1 MDTDAIIA
9 TLRRYDT
16 PTVWNALTKLRGHSI
31 EGLTFG
37 RPITS
42 DPAMRMVGYAVTA
55 CMTSDAP
62 APLTQAEKERIRFGY
77 YRMVNSGPGPRI
89 VVMQDVGERPGLGSI
104 WGEVHAAIHRGL
116 GCAGVITNCAVRDL
130 DALDGFPILAGS
142 ICLGNGFTQIRGIG
156 EPVSVFG
163 LTVHPGDLIHADRHG
178 AMIVPPDHLDALPGA
193 IEALL
198 ANEQTMIRATR
209 APGFDAEALISLWQK
224 TH

>member
-16 PTVWNALTKLRGHSI
+16 PTIWNALTKLRGHRI
-31 EGLTFG
+31 EGLTVG
-37 RPITS
+37 RPIAS

-55 CMTSDAP
+55 RMTSDHP
-62 APLTQAEKERIRFGY
+62 APLTQAEKDAIRFAY
-77 YRMVNSGPGPRI
+77 YRMVGNAPAPRI
-89 VVMQDVGERPGLGSI
+89 VVMEDAGERPGLGAI

-116 GCAGVITNCAVRDL
+116 GCAGVITNGAMRDL

-142 ICLGNGFTQIRGIG
+142 ICLGNGFTQIRSVS
-156 EPVSVFG
+156 EPVTVFG

-178 AMIVPPDHLDALPGA
+178 AMIVPPEHLDALPGA

-198 ANEQTMIRATR
+198 AAERATIHATR